1 MYNNSDGYIFI
12 DLKGVDITKT
22 NQYLKG
28 IFNRVITVID
38 VNKLAVV
45 INAGDLTPMAAIVRK
60 RLNYYVITT
69 NLYIFT
75 INSNDIIII
84 EEAGETTV
92 DVSIVPTLLSGVKVA
107 DFAIG
112 DTEGSIYVPEQ
123 QTEIND
129 NTVSDHTTWSSDK
142 LSTDLATKANISS
155 LATVATS
162 GDYNDLTNKPTIP
175 TKTSDLTND
184 SGYITSAQVPT
195 IDDNTVA
202 SDKVWSSYKTSNEIG
217 AKVSKNGDDI
227 SGTLTYKTDINPSTI
242 PSATKN
248 STLVALDDVNDEQ
261 LLRLETYQNTSNVIR
276 GQLVVSRKVG
286 NNTVL
291 NYFNMGIKADGTKD
305 VTVSEPA
312 LWQEAIGIKILSATD
327 NITVTAGTNRFSHS
341 FTIPSGYSYIGY
353 STSWG
358 DSAIASTSFNF
369 SSMMFGTNQIFVN
382 ITAPSAETGR
392 QSTLTYK
399 LILLK
404 N

>member
-38 VNKLAVV
+38 VNKLAIV

-92 DVSIVPTLLSGVKVA
+92 DVSIVPTLLSGIKVA

-142 LSTDLATKANISS
+142 INTELSGKANSS
-155 LATVATS
+155 DLATVATTGAYADLS
-162 GDYNDLTNKPTIP
+162 GTPTIP
-175 TKTSDLTND
+175 VLTDLINDTTASSSTVYSSNKTDTLLSGKANSTDVYTKTEVDTALSNKADSTTVSAISTECTNNFD
-184 SGYITSAQVPT
+184 YTANETLIGNYFGIPLYR
-195 IDDNTVA
+195 
-202 SDKVWSSYKTSNEIG
+202 KYFEIG
-217 AKVSKNGDDI
+217 A
-227 SGTLTYKTDINPSTI
+227 LP
-242 PSATKN
+242 
-248 STLVALDDVNDEQ
+248 
-261 LLRLETYQNTSNVIR
+261 
-276 GQLVVSRKVG
+276 
-286 NNTVL
+286 NNT
-291 NYFNMGIKADGTKD
+291 TK
-305 VTVSEPA
+305 TVE
-312 LWQEAIGIKILSATD
+312 ILD
-327 NITVTAGTNRFSHS
+327 
-341 FTIPSGYSYIGY
+341 FTIRDVVDFRCIAKTTNNQSMVTLPYV
-353 STSWG
+353 STQ
-358 DSAIASTSFNF
+358 ATFNILCDIECT
-369 SSMMFGTNQIFVN
+369 GGKTKVN
-382 ITAPSAETGR
+382 ITTQMDRSGMVAFGIID
-392 QSTLTYK
+392 Y
-399 LILLK
+399 LK
-404 N
+404 WSN

>member
-38 VNKLAVV
+38 VNKLAIV

-92 DVSIVPTLLSGVKVA
+92 DVSIVPTLLSGIKVA
-107 DFAIG
+107 DFSIG
-112 DTEGSIYVPEQ
+112 ATEGSIYVPEQ

-142 LSTDLATKANISS
+142 LNNELANKANTAS

-175 TKTSDLTND
+175 TKTSDLLND
-184 SGYITSAQVPT
+184 SGFITSAQVPT

-202 SDKVWSSYKTSNEIG
+202 SDKVWSSYKTSDELATKANAAGTTAALALKANIADVYTKTEVDTALANKANISDVYTKTQVDT
-217 AKVSKNGDDI
+217 ALSNKADKECVKIHYVKLFDTVNVAADTEYNSNG
-227 SGTLTYKTDINPSTI
+227 TTI
-242 PSATKN
+242 PHVDIPA
-248 STLVALDDVNDEQ
+248 
-261 LLRLETYQNTSNVIR
+261 
-276 GQLVVSRKVG
+276 VSG
-286 NNTVL
+286 YTVL
-291 NYFNMGIKADGTKD
+291 D
-305 VTVSEPA
+305 VVNVRAKGYYGSRGLLYAWIES
-312 LWQEAIGIKILSATD
+312 GKIHFSLYNASARSD
-327 NITVTAGTNRFSHS
+327 AN
-341 FTIPSGYSYIGY
+341 FT
-353 STSWG
+353 G
-358 DSAIASTSFNF
+358 DCWLIY
-369 SSMMFGTNQIFVN
+369 
-382 ITAPSAETGR
+382 R
-392 QSTLTYK
+392 K
-399 LILLK
+399 L
-404 N
+404 